1 MATSVKAACNQLTP
15 AQNGVE
21 LQKVLTAMQA
31 DIAALRTA
39 FVALTAKMDSDF
51 ANVTNASVDYAT
63 SVNPAA
69 LQSAA

>member
-31 DIAALRTA
+31 DIAALHSAATTLA
-39 FVALTAKMDSDF
+39 TKLNADGG
-51 ANVTNASVDYAT
+51 VTDTNYAA
-63 SVNPAA
+63 PAA
-69 LQSAA
+69 LTSAA